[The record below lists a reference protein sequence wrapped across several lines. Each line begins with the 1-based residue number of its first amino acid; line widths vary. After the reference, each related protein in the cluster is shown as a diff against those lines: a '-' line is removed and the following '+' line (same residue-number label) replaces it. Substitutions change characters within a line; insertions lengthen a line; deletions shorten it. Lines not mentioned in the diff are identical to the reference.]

1 MEELDERIARKVHTR
16 MACADKARIFSSRE
30 YNASKM
36 TSILRGLD
44 FLVTARYHACV
55 LSMAAQVPQI
65 AVGHDLRLK
74 SIYAELGLQDLFVD
88 VRSPSRDA
96 QLMANLDRVFA
107 DPAPVRVA
115 LKRGYD
121 EHLEKAK
128 HNRELLR
135 EFARAQGRG

>member
-1 MEELDERIARKVHTR
+1 MEELDERMARKVHSR
-16 MACADKARIFSSRE
+16 MACADRARIFSSRE
-30 YNASKM
+30 YTASQM

-74 SIYAELGLQDLFVD
+74 SIYTELGLQDLFVD
-88 VRSPSRDA
+88 ARAADRDA
-96 QLMANLDRVFA
+96 RLRAALDRVLA
-107 DPAPVRVA
+107 DPEPVRAA
-115 LKRGYD
+115 LRRGYE
-121 EHLEKAK
+121 EHLNKARC
-128 HNRELLR
+128 NRELLR

>member
-1 MEELDERIARKVHTR
+1 
-16 MACADKARIFSSRE
+16 
-30 YNASKM
+30 M

-88 VRSPSRDA
+88 ARSSDRDA
-96 QLMANLDRVFA
+96 RLRANLDRVLA
-107 DPAPVRVA
+107 DPEPVKATLR
-115 LKRGYD
+115 RGY
-121 EHLEKAK
+121 EELLSKARR
-128 HNRELLR
+128 NRELLR